1 MKKILAGLLC
11 VMTLAGLCGCGKS
24 PVEPAEEKNT
34 ALTVP
39 GVDPESGAWI
49 GQGGCYR
56 LEPCEGDETQTGFT
70 FDGKEYRVYDNWDGW
85 RITCGDETIY
95 ETANMVSGVHAG
107 ETGIRIC
114 EELRDGDDW
123 SARFVRIDGNGAV
136 QDSLDV
142 RLPAGSYPRSFSTQ
156 EGLLILNCSDAL
168 RVYDEQ
174 GTSLTAISHAEWAGQ
189 LLTGGDGVLYYV
201 EEGEQGG
208 GSVSTIDVDG
218 SVFRQLFT
226 YERGKLC
233 RGDKTS
239 PFLLIL
245 DTGIDRLQA
254 DGSAS
259 PLVIWEECGLSV
271 SGLLNV
277 KARQDGSYLLTGFA
291 DPLRMVPAQP
301 SELKPRTKLTLGV
314 LPMNTEGA
322 QIDFAMANANLVRE
336 VSAFNAW
343 STDSFV
349 QLEDLSEGGTLN
361 AEQAKLKLN
370 TRILAGECPDMLLF
384 SNWSLSPFP
393 FARKGLLRDLG
404 EDFIADDP
412 DIRTEDIVIAPM
424 LQNDLGG
431 LYLLGSRFSIETRYG
446 LQERFGKVWGWDYDT
461 YRRMDREAPQG
472 SMVMYNLTRD
482 YFLRESA
489 SRFLRG
495 AIDWKSGKCDFDNDA
510 FVKLLEACRDM
521 RETPEDPN
529 NMVFGS
535 PAQLMEDGYI
545 LTALTMI
552 TSPESFA
559 RTQREMGK
567 PLSYI
572 GFPTPDG
579 SCGTELSIGDAVG
592 VLNSSEHPQ
601 ACWQFLK
608 YRLLHSESDLPVYRP
623 LLEERV
629 KEAQRDKSGETE
641 DPFREQLAT
650 PMTDGE
656 VRDFYA
662 LLGQIRHSTLY
673 DRAVLDIILEEF
685 PAVLAGDKSP
695 REAAKLIQSRVSLY
709 VAEQN

>member
-1 MKKILAGLLC
+1 MKRWIALLLALLLLL
-11 VMTLAGLCGCGKS
+11 TLAGCGKGKES
-24 PVEPAEEKNT
+24 AEIQT
-34 ALTVP
+34 LTVP
-39 GVDPESGAWI
+39 GVDAKTGDWI
-49 GQGGCYR
+49 GRGGCYR
-56 LEPCEGDETQTGFT
+56 LEPCEGDGTQTT
-70 FDGKEYRVYDNWDGW
+70 LSFDGKEYRIYNNWDGW
-85 RITCGDETIY
+85 RLLLDDETVY
-95 ETANMVSGVHAG
+95 DTANQVCGASAADR
-107 ETGIRIC
+107 GIWIC
-114 EELRDGDDW
+114 EELRDGNDW
-123 SARFVRIDGNGAV
+123 STRFVQIDGSGNVCSSIEAE
-136 QDSLDV
+136 
-142 RLPAGSYPRSFSTQ
+142 LPSGSIPRAFSTDR
-156 EGLLILNCSDAL
+156 ERLVLNCSDCL

-174 GTSLTAISHAEWAGQ
+174 GTGLAEIPHAEWAGQ
-189 LLTGGDGVLYYV
+189 LLTGSDGVLYYI
-201 EEGEQGG
+201 EESDQGG
-208 GSVSTIDVDG
+208 GSVSAIDVENGD
-218 SVFRQLFT
+218 FRELFR
-226 YERGKLC
+226 YERGQLC
-233 RGDKTS
+233 RGDDTA
-239 PFLLIL
+239 PFLLIR
-245 DTGIDRLQA
+245 DTGIERVQT
-254 DGSAS
+254 DGSAD
-259 PLVIWEECGLSV
+259 PLVIWEECGLGV
-271 SGLLNV
+271 SGLLDV

-291 DPLRMVPAQP
+291 DPLRMVPARP

-412 DIRTEDIVIAPM
+412 DIRPEDIVIAPM

-461 YRRMDREAPQG
+461 YRRIDRETPQG

-489 SRFLRG
+489 SRFLRS

-535 PAQLMEDGYI
+535 SSQLMEGGYM
-545 LTALTMI
+545 LTSMTMI
-552 TSPESFA
+552 VSPESFA
-559 RTQREMGK
+559 RDQREMGK

-579 SCGTELSIGDAVG
+579 SCGTDLDFSDAIGIMC
-592 VLNSSEHPQ
+592 SSAHGQ
-601 ACWQFLK
+601 DCWRFLK
-608 YRLLHSESDLPVYRP
+608 YSLTHCRYSLPVYRP
-623 LLEERV
+623 LLEARIA
-629 KEAQRDKSGETE
+629 EAQRPKTENETDAFSE
-641 DPFREQLAT
+641 HLT
-650 PMTDGE
+650 PPVTDGE
-656 VRDFYA
+656 VQGFYE
-662 LLGQIRHSTLY
+662 LLGHIEHTTLY
-673 DRAVLDIILEEF
+673 DSDALDIVEEEF
-685 PAVLAGDKSP
+685 AAVLAGDKSP
-695 REAAKLIQSRVSLY
+695 REAAKLVQSRLSLY